1 MPAFTNTATTTAPPE
16 EVWKVLY
23 DPTRIPEWWAGIA
36 TAEPEDGKVTLYA
49 EGWPDF
55 PMPQLMTRSSDDGTV
70 QFSCQVSD
78 MNTMWRLA
86 PTEDGGTA
94 ITVDVE
100 IPDKEAHRLGKTQD
114 QMSESIRNLAEL
126 ACRA

>member
-1 MPAFTNTATTTAPPE
+1 MPSFAATASTAAPPE

-36 TAEPEDGKVTLYA
+36 TAEPGDGKVTLYA
-49 EGWPDF
+49 DGWPDF
-55 PMPQLMTRSSDDGTV
+55 PMPQLMTTSQDDGTV

-78 MNTMWRLA
+78 MNIVWRLA
-86 PTEDGGTA
+86 PSAGGGTS
-94 ITVDVE
+94 INVDVE
-100 IPDKEAHRLGKTQD
+100 IPDKEAARLGKMQNEVGD
-114 QMSESIRNLAEL
+114 SIRNLAEL

>member
-1 MPAFTNTATTTAPPE
+1 MPTFTNTATTTAPPE

-23 DPTRIPEWWAGIA
+23 DPTRIPEWWANIA
-36 TAEPEDGKVTLYA
+36 TAEPADGKVTLYA
-49 EGWPDF
+49 DGWPDF
-55 PMPQLMTRSSDDGTV
+55 PMPQLMTTSSDDGTV

-78 MNTMWRLA
+78 MNILWRLA
-86 PTEDGGTA
+86 PGDEGGTA

-100 IPDKEAHRLGKTQD
+100 IPDKEAHRLGKMQD
-114 QMSESIRNLAEL
+114 EVGESIRNLAEL

>member
-1 MPAFTNTATTTAPPE
+1 MPSFIDSATTTAPPE

-36 TAEPEDGKVTLYA
+36 TAEPGDGKVTLYA
-49 EGWPDF
+49 DGWPDF
-55 PMPQLMTRSSDDGTV
+55 PMPQLMTTSRDDGTV

-78 MNTMWRLA
+78 MNIVWRLA
-86 PTEDGGTA
+86 PDAGGGTSINVA
-94 ITVDVE
+94 VE
-100 IPDKEAHRLGKTQD
+100 IPDQEAHRLGKMQD
-114 QMSESIRNLAEL
+114 EVGESIRNLAEL

>member
-1 MPAFTNTATTTAPPE
+1 MPSFNHSATTTAPPE

-36 TAEPEDGKVTLYA
+36 TAEPEEGKVTIYA

-55 PMPQLMTRSSDDGTV
+55 PMPQLMTTSPDDRSV

-78 MNTMWRLA
+78 MDIEWRLSPRDA
-86 PTEDGGTA
+86 GGTDIA
-94 ITVDVE
+94 VSVE
-100 IPDKEAHRLGKTQD
+100 IPDKEAHRLGKMQD
-114 QMSESIRNLAEL
+114 EVGESIRNLAEV